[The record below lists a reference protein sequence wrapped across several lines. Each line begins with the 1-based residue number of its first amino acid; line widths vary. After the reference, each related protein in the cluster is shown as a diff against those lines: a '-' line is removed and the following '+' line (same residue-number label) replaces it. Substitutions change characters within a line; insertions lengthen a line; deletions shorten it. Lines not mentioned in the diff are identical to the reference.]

1 MGNLREI
8 LLFLNKAE
16 KLKTIKRQVAV
27 SDNSRKESPAEHSW
41 RMALMAMIL
50 HRELELDLDL
60 LKAMKIII
68 VHDIIEAIADDVWI
82 LDKNDEKAKQNK
94 QEKEYKAAD
103 EIFGMLPNGLG
114 DEFKTFWYEFEDSA
128 SKEARFAKAIDKIE
142 VIIQRNDLYVDNWE
156 RNDIFDVLLHR
167 ADDSVENFPDL
178 KKLWNLVQEEL
189 VNQNNKKIN

>member
-103 EIFGMLPNGLG
+103 EIFGMLPNGL
-114 DEFKTFWYEFEDSA
+114 
-128 SKEARFAKAIDKIE
+128 
-142 VIIQRNDLYVDNWE
+142 
-156 RNDIFDVLLHR
+156 
-167 ADDSVENFPDL
+167 
-178 KKLWNLVQEEL
+178 
-189 VNQNNKKIN
+189 